1 MFEDSF
7 GPAHLGAV
15 WKLLEQNG
23 FKIQPLSWGRLSGQ
37 LPQVFCVWDRSR
49 LLVWNGAPGPVSPA
63 GDLTCHQLFRRG
75 YPCVSAC
82 GLLGNPGS
90 FSSGLPMCRAL
101 CQVLTMQWWIRIK
114 HTYHVS
120 GILLDLLCTCFSLM
134 TIQWNRASCSPWHM
148 RNSRPRG
155 VQHFTQSHTAR
166 TSRTEKLAWVVP
178 DPVLISTLPFSPE
191 RWGMLLCFC
200 GCVWILLPRSKRM
213 YLNHS
218 I

>member
-1 MFEDSF
+1 MPSLKKFQHKKNSSQT
-7 GPAHLGAV
+7 
-15 WKLLEQNG
+15 QNFCALPEG
-23 FKIQPLSWGRLSGQ
+23 FLACRLSFTC
-37 LPQVFCVWDRSR
+37 LFINLVNR
-49 LLVWNGAPGPVSPA
+49 L
-63 GDLTCHQLFRRG
+63 
-75 YPCVSAC
+75 
-82 GLLGNPGS
+82 GLN
-90 FSSGLPMCRAL
+90 
-101 CQVLTMQWWIRIK
+101 
-114 HTYHVS
+114 TYHVS